1 MENENKEMMNESDI
15 QEQPDTVVNDTA
27 PVTSVES
34 DSTVSAPSAESENTA
49 AVAPVEP
56 DTSAQAPAP
65 KLPIEKLSARQML
78 ELDACTRC
86 GECSNWCPAYDQDK
100 RESLTPRGRATQF
113 RDIIGRQ
120 HGVFNAG
127 SPLGKLLG
135 RKQVTNQEITD
146 FAKDLYACS
155 TCLQCHYVCPV
166 AIDTVELWERIRE
179 CIVDT
184 GFGPLPNQKDLVL
197 KTQNY
202 DNPWGQPRSSRAR
215 WTKVAKKKKRINTV
229 PKDISKN
236 KAEVLY
242 FVGCTAAYDTNV
254 EEVGIN
260 TVNIFDAAGAD
271 FGFLGNKEK
280 CCGSVLLRM
289 GDASTFKRLC
299 RENTEQFNDLGIKT
313 LVTSCAGCLKTI
325 KEDYPKHAKLNFEVK
340 HTLEYVVDL
349 IKAGRLKLT
358 QPLNMKITYHDPCH
372 LGRHAGIF
380 DAPRELIS
388 LIPGVELVEMERNR
402 ENARCCGAG
411 GGLKS
416 GYPDMQNQIAQKR
429 VADALQTG
437 ATELVSACPFCYQG
451 LQVGIQAMD
460 APIKMRDITE
470 LVCMAIG
477 KAPATEEDL
486 QEKD

>member
-1 MENENKEMMNESDI
+1 MKPTSGNNPP
-15 QEQPDTVVNDTA
+15 QPVSETA
-27 PVTSVES
+27 P
-34 DSTVSAPSAESENTA
+34 APAVQPENTQQ
-49 AVAPVEP
+49 VRLRPRSLKTRQQE
-56 DTSAQAPAP
+56 SAP
-65 KLPIEKLSARQML
+65 KLPIEKLSARQLL

-100 RESLTPRGRATQF
+100 REPLTPRGRATQF
-113 RDIIGRQ
+113 RNIIGRQ
-120 HGVFNAG
+120 YGAFSAE
-127 SPLGKLLG
+127 SMLGKLLG
-135 RKQVTNQEITD
+135 KKKVTNQELSD

-155 TCLQCHYVCPV
+155 TCMQCHFVCPV

-184 GFGPLPNQKDLVL
+184 GFGPLPTQQDLVL
-197 KTQNY
+197 KTKNY

-215 WTKVAKKKKRINTV
+215 WGKVAKKKKRIKEA
-229 PKDISKN
+229 PKDISKDS
-236 KAEVLY
+236 AEVLY
-242 FVGCTAAYDTNV
+242 FVGCTASYDTNV

-260 TVNIFDAAGAD
+260 TVNIFEAAGVD
-271 FGFLGNKEK
+271 FGILGNKEK

-289 GDASTFKRLC
+289 GDAGSFKRIC
-299 RENTEQFNDLGIKT
+299 TENIEQFNALGIKT

-325 KEDYPKHAKLNFEVK
+325 KEDYARHGKLNFEIK
-340 HTLEYVVDL
+340 HTLEYVIDL

-388 LIPGVELVEMERNR
+388 LIPGVEFVEMERNR
-402 ENARCCGAG
+402 ENSRCCGAG

-416 GYPDMQNQIAQKR
+416 GYPDMQNQISQKR
-429 VADALQTG
+429 VQDALQTG
-437 ATELVSACPFCYQG
+437 ATELVSGCPFCYQG
-451 LQVGIQAMD
+451 LQIGIQAMD

-470 LVCMAIG
+470 LVCLAMG
-477 KAPATEEDL
+477 LAPATEEDV
-486 QEKD
+486 QEQDE

>member
-1 MENENKEMMNESDI
+1 MENENKEMMNKTDI
-15 QEQPDTVVNDTA
+15 QEQPDTVASDTA
-27 PVTSVES
+27 PVTSVEF
-34 DSTVSAPSAESENTA
+34 DSTVTASPAEPENTV
-49 AVAPVEP
+49 AVAPVAP
-56 DTSAQAPAP
+56 DTSAQVPAP

-86 GECSNWCPAYDQDK
+86 GECSNWCPAYDQDQ
-100 RESLTPRGRATQF
+100 REPLTPRGRATQF
-113 RDIIGRQ
+113 RDIIARQ
-120 HGVFNAG
+120 YGMFSAG

-155 TCLQCHYVCPV
+155 TCMQCHYVCPV

-179 CIVDT
+179 CIVTT
-184 GFGPLPNQKDLVL
+184 GFGPLLNQQDLVL

-229 PKDISKN
+229 PKDISKD

-271 FGFLGNKEK
+271 LGFLGNKEK

-289 GDASTFKRLC
+289 GVAESFKRLC
-299 RENTEQFNDLGIKT
+299 KENIEQFNGLGIKT

-325 KEDYPKHAKLNFEVK
+325 KEDYPKHGTLNFEVK

-402 ENARCCGAG
+402 ENSRCCGAG

-416 GYPDMQNQIAQKR
+416 GYPDMQNQISQKR

-470 LVCMAIG
+470 LVCMAMG
-477 KAPATEEDL
+477 KAPATEDDL
-486 QEKD
+486 QEQD